1 MVTGAEDV
9 SRKIGQRV
17 KALRAHLE
25 LTLDQLADSAE
36 VSRRQ
41 LVNIEQGEANPSIS
55 TLLKLCDALG
65 VSLPMLIENAS
76 PEKYNLTKSGDGSQL
91 WSGDKGGLG
100 TLLTN
105 AEGQGVVELWSWKLT
120 PSEKYE
126 SEAHRYQTKELIHVH
141 KGKLTVQVSDQIFE
155 LCAGDALEF
164 QADQTHTYAN
174 YGKTVV
180 SYSLVVI
187 EPK

>member
-1 MVTGAEDV
+1 MDIGPEDV

-17 KALRAHLE
+17 KGLRAHLE
-25 LTLDQLADSAE
+25 LTLDQLAESAE

-65 VSLPMLIENAS
+65 VSLPMLIENS
-76 PEKYNLTKSGDGSQL
+76 SSEQYNLTRSGDGSQL

-100 TLLTN
+100 TLLTH
-105 AEGQGVVELWSWKLT
+105 AEGQGVVELWSWKLNPT
-120 PSEKYE
+120 EKYE
-126 SEAHRYQTKELIHVH
+126 SEAHRFQTKELIHIH
-141 KGKLTVQVSDQIFE
+141 KGRLTVLVGDQTFE
-155 LCAGDALEF
+155 LSAGDALEF
-164 QADQTHTYAN
+164 QADQEHTYAN
-174 YGKTVV
+174 YGKSVV